1 MKLKANLS
9 QQLIG
14 RKEIL
19 ELKVK
24 ATKISKARENA
35 SGQVVISFSFASD
48 WLREWCQFSGPITE
62 RSKLFARF
70 KRQTF
75 SRSMDE
81 VIFNNELINHEWIL

>member
-35 SGQVVISFSFASD
+35 SGQVVINFSFASD
-48 WLREWCQFSGPITE
+48 WLR
-62 RSKLFARF
+62 
-70 KRQTF
+70 
-75 SRSMDE
+75 
-81 VIFNNELINHEWIL
+81 